1 MSAPG
6 YVLAL
11 DQGTTGTTAMLID
24 STGAPLWT
32 LNREI
37 RQIYP
42 RPGWVE
48 HDPVELFESCLE
60 TIEELLETAEAH
72 PRSILGIGI
81 ANQRETV
88 VLWDRRT
95 GEPLHNA
102 IVWQCRRTAPMCD
115 DLKARGLE
123 EWIREKTGL
132 PIDPYF
138 SATKIRWLLDNVPD
152 AQRRAERGELAC
164 GTVDSWL
171 IWNLTNKL
179 VHATDSSNA
188 SRTMLFNINELEW
201 DDDLLDLFDIPRAI
215 LPEVRSA
222 SEIYGYVAGDLSAG
236 QPVPIAGVAGDQ
248 HASTFGQAC
257 FEPGDAKNTY
267 GTGCFVVANTGP
279 RKIDSDSGLIAMVG
293 WTLNGETTYA
303 LEGSVF
309 SAGATVQ
316 WLRDELGIIS
326 DSSES
331 ESVAASVPDNGGV
344 YFVPAFSGLGTPHW
358 DPYARGAIVGLT
370 RGAGRANIVRAAL
383 ESIAYQT
390 RDVVDALRRDTGMDI
405 ESLRVDGGATENGL
419 LMQFQADM
427 LGAPVLRTETAD
439 STALGAGWL
448 AGLGVGL
455 WSGPDELASLWR
467 ADAAFEPRMAE
478 SERERLYRDWLK
490 AVERSKD
497 WASG

>member
-1 MSAPG
+1 MPAPG
-6 YVLAL
+6 YILAL

-48 HDPVELFESCLE
+48 HDPAELFESCLE

-188 SRTMLFNINELEW
+188 SRTMLFNMNTLEW
-201 DDDLLDLFDIPRAI
+201 DDDLLALFDIPRAL

-248 HASTFGQAC
+248 QASTFGQAC

-267 GTGCFVVANTGP
+267 GTGCFVVANTGS
-279 RKIDSDSGLIAMVG
+279 RKIYSDSGLIAMVG

-326 DSSES
+326 DSAES
-331 ESVAASVPDNGGV
+331 ESVAAQVADNGGV

-390 RDVVDALRRDTGMDI
+390 RDVVDGLRLDTGLDI
-405 ESLRVDGGATENGL
+405 ESLKVDGGAAANGL

-427 LGAPVLRTETAD
+427 LGASVLRTETAD

-455 WSGPDELASLWR
+455 WSGPDELANLWR
-467 ADAAFEPRMAE
+467 ADATFEPRMAE
-478 SERERLYRDWLK
+478 SERERLYQDWLK
-490 AVERSKD
+490 AVERSKN